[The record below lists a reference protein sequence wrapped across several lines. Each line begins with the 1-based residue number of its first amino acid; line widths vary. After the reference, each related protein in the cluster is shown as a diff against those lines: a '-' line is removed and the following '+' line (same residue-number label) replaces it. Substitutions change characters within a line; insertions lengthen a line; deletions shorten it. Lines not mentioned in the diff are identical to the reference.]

1 MNTRVQGCVTAGV
14 ALVGAGVMA
23 VTPAAQQAPEVLRSV
38 NADVALAAAPE
49 PYTQSVPELLALSAQ
64 RTVTGLASAP
74 VGLATSAIALAQG
87 QSPAAQAILKEIV
100 DGPQWAAD
108 PAIYALDDLLPTPL
122 GGDAKNDPTQPD
134 ADSAISQFRAD
145 VLIAARD
152 DVNEAIADA
161 LGVGPATQPAGN
173 EVSPTY
179 AAARLGAGFA
189 VSGVRAAQSAVTA
202 PLGLVA
208 VAQGLQKR
216 LDGGG
221 NTDLY
226 LALQAYIDGPN
237 YVTDPIV
244 FAADDAMPTAAG
256 GGDTETNPAKMNG
269 SEISKL
275 RGNVLLAPR
284 DNVRSVVAG
293 ALGVD
298 PVTGKAPTNAST
310 IQLTKAADTSTEKK
324 GPISR
329 VLNSLKATPSGA
341 ATESA
346 GGRHR
351 APATGGLSNL
361 FKNKEDK
368 KADTASS
375 ESPE

>member
-1 MNTRVQGCVTAGV
+1 M
-14 ALVGAGVMA
+14 
-23 VTPAAQQAPEVLRSV
+23 
-38 NADVALAAAPE
+38 
-49 PYTQSVPELLALSAQ
+49 
-64 RTVTGLASAP
+64 
-74 VGLATSAIALAQG
+74 
-87 QSPAAQAILKEIV
+87 
-100 DGPQWAAD
+100 
-108 PAIYALDDLLPTPL
+108 
-122 GGDAKNDPTQPD
+122 
-134 ADSAISQFRAD
+134 F
-145 VLIAARD
+145 
-152 DVNEAIADA
+152 
-161 LGVGPATQPAGN
+161 GPATQPAGN

-208 VAQGLQKR
+208 VAQGLQKS

-298 PVTGKAPTNAST
+298 PVTGKATDERVDHS
-310 IQLTKAADTSTEKK
+310 ADQGSGHSTEQK

-329 VLNSLKATPSGA
+329 VLNSLKATPSG
-341 ATESA
+341 
-346 GGRHR
+346 GRDGER
-351 APATGGLSNL
+351 GWQ
-361 FKNKEDK
+361 
-368 KADTASS
+368 ASGS
-375 ESPE
+375 GNRWLEQSLQEQGRQEG

>member
-1 MNTRVQGCVTAGV
+1 
-14 ALVGAGVMA
+14 
-23 VTPAAQQAPEVLRSV
+23 
-38 NADVALAAAPE
+38 
-49 PYTQSVPELLALSAQ
+49 
-64 RTVTGLASAP
+64 
-74 VGLATSAIALAQG
+74 
-87 QSPAAQAILKEIV
+87 
-100 DGPQWAAD
+100 
-108 PAIYALDDLLPTPL
+108 
-122 GGDAKNDPTQPD
+122 
-134 ADSAISQFRAD
+134 
-145 VLIAARD
+145 
-152 DVNEAIADA
+152 
-161 LGVGPATQPAGN
+161 
-173 EVSPTY
+173 
-179 AAARLGAGFA
+179 

-208 VAQGLQKR
+208 VAQGLQKS

-244 FAADDAMPTAAG
+244 FAADDALPTAAG

-329 VLNSLKATPSGA
+329 VLNSLKATPGGA

-375 ESPE
+375 